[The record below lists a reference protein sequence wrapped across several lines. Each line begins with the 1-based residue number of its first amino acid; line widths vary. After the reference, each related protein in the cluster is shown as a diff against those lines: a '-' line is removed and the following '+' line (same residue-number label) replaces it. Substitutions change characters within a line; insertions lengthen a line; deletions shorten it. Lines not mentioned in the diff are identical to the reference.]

1 MANDLSDENL
11 YTLIEISY
19 FIITIW
25 GKRVGGYER
34 GEGARARE
42 GRAGVRTQQPKG
54 QTRLLSNGAEDF
66 LLRLPVPQ
74 QLSKPRAIT
83 HYHQR

>member
-25 GKRVGGYER
+25 GKRAGGYER
-34 GEGARARE
+34 GEGARARG
-42 GRAGVRTQQPKG
+42 GRAGVR
-54 QTRLLSNGAEDF
+54 A
-66 LLRLPVPQ
+66 
-74 QLSKPRAIT
+74 
-83 HYHQR
+83 